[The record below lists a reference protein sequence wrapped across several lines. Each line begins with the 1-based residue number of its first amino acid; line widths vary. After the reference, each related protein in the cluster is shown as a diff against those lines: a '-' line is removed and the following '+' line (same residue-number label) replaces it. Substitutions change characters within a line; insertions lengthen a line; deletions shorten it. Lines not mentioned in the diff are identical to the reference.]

1 MSTITDIFSSTSARD
16 ESKPASD
23 NTGLVIFRS
32 DNKAIEVSDGTAY
45 QTYNSDGVFLPWTAN
60 TYSLDFDGTNDYLG
74 IGSNSKLEFTS
85 SFSLSA
91 WVKPD
96 LNKTQYVIDT
106 ATSANTGNGYMLRC
120 NSNGTV
126 RFWSYSA
133 NASLDSTA
141 TVSTSSWNHLVA
153 VKDGSTLR
161 LYINATTPVT
171 RTDSSF
177 NTSNTANLR
186 IGSSSLLGGYFN
198 GLIDEVSMYN
208 YALTGSNVSSIYSSG
223 SPDDLTSFT
232 PVAHWRMGDS
242 DEGAGSAVTDVSS
255 IGGADATMNNF
266 VSPHGFV
273 SGAGNTP

>member
-1 MSTITDIFSSTSARD
+1 MSTFSTCTSLTRPGSPTDGDVLFETDTKS
-16 ESKPASD
+16 
-23 NTGLVIFRS
+23 VI
-32 DNKAIEVSDGTAY
+32 IWDGTNWRGYA
-45 QTYNSDGVFLPWTAN
+45 NDGVFIPWSNN
-60 TYSLDFDGTNDYLG
+60 TYSLEFDGTNDYLG
-74 IGSNSKLEFTS
+74 IGSISKLEFTS

-106 ATSANTGNGYMLRC
+106 STDVSSGNGYMLRC

-126 RFWSYSA
+126 RFWSYST
-133 NASLDSTA
+133 NGLLDSTA

-153 VKDGSTLR
+153 VKNGSTLI
-161 LYINATTPVT
+161 LYINAGTPAT

-208 YALTGSNVSSIYSSG
+208 YALTGSDVSSIYSSG

-232 PVAHWRMGDS
+232 PVAHWRMGDN
-242 DEGAGSAVTDVSS
+242 DGGTGSQITDVSPS
-255 IGGADATMNNF
+255 GGAIATIN
-266 VSPHGFV
+266 
-273 SGAGNTP
+273 GATFSTTVAP